1 MPDFGTTKRKFKR
14 YLDIVLNNRLFI
26 LLQFQDVF
34 SQFSFP
40 GVTVTDT
47 SYLRAR
53 MRVCYHAACDSL
65 HGVTKENMSFL
76 RNVTQAITGAVIEL
90 ATETVEEF
98 ASVDD
103 SEEVAFK
110 ESEESVREEGKKEYE
125 KPAERISHYD
135 KVETQINIEN
145 LYLSLDQTHERMKED
160 DYFYVNP
167 QLNRINNIMKSF
179 FKSTNGTSPAI
190 FKLSK
195 TDL

>member
-1 MPDFGTTKRKFKR
+1 M
-14 YLDIVLNNRLFI
+14 
-26 LLQFQDVF
+26 F

-65 HGVTKENMSFL
+65 HGVTEQNISFL
-76 RNVTQAITGAVIEL
+76 RNVTQAVTEAVIEL
-90 ATETVEEF
+90 ASETVEEF
-98 ASVDD
+98 ASGD
-103 SEEVAFK
+103 EVEKEVEVVLK
-110 ESEESVREEGKKEYE
+110 ESEESVRVEGKREKE
-125 KPAERISHYD
+125 KSAERISHYD

-145 LYLSLDQTHERMKED
+145 LYLSLDQTHERLKKD

-167 QLNRINNIMKSF
+167 QLDRINNIMKSF
-179 FKSTNGTSPAI
+179 FKSTNGTSPTI

>member
-1 MPDFGTTKRKFKR
+1 
-14 YLDIVLNNRLFI
+14 
-26 LLQFQDVF
+26 
-34 SQFSFP
+34 
-40 GVTVTDT
+40 
-47 SYLRAR
+47 
-53 MRVCYHAACDSL
+53 
-65 HGVTKENMSFL
+65 MSFL

-98 ASVDD
+98 ARDD
-103 SEEVAFK
+103 DNEEVVFK
-110 ESEESVREEGKKEYE
+110 ESEESAVRVDGKQEYE